1 MSLSSLKIESLPKFS
16 ANLLSNIHAALHMLV
31 GSVRAFALV
40 RPTFAQFA
48 VLLLAALGANILF
61 GFLAVSDRSYF
72 NEQGLISYL
81 VWPVIILVVGIILA
95 RRTMNYSLIFVPV
108 VLWLTADTMLVLLQ
122 SGIQFLDIKG
132 WLPSFLYGFL
142 PNLFTFL
149 FVWQTASLLWIFAKK
164 LRWVWWER
172 LLMLAGAVALLVV
185 WQKNVVN
192 QPIFKVEKVAP
203 TLNER
208 QFHEQHTLLNKGLSD
223 IAKGVKGKNEW
234 YFVGVAGYAEQDVF
248 ASEIEQA
255 NQLFDVRFGMKNRSI
270 ALINNRHTWEEYPIA
285 SRTSLAQT
293 LKEIGTKMN
302 ADEDVLFL
310 TLSSHGAVDESGSI
324 LGDLVMTNPP
334 LTLDVID
341 PVWLRGALDASGIRW
356 RVIVIS
362 SCYSGSFIPALSS
375 PTTVIITA
383 SRADRASFGC
393 SNDADMTYFGRAFFA
408 ESLRE
413 QNTLIDAFKQTRRRV
428 SEREALMGFE
438 PSEPQMVVGA
448 MMQMVLPEFEKVLFD
463 HTNNPSIQ
471 LPKFT
476 ESEGLR

>member
-1 MSLSSLKIESLPKFS
+1 
-16 ANLLSNIHAALHMLV
+16 
-31 GSVRAFALV
+31 
-40 RPTFAQFA
+40 
-48 VLLLAALGANILF
+48 
-61 GFLAVSDRSYF
+61 
-72 NEQGLISYL
+72 
-81 VWPVIILVVGIILA
+81 
-95 RRTMNYSLIFVPV
+95 
-108 VLWLTADTMLVLLQ
+108 
-122 SGIQFLDIKG
+122 
-132 WLPSFLYGFL
+132 
-142 PNLFTFL
+142 
-149 FVWQTASLLWIFAKK
+149 
-164 LRWVWWER
+164 
-172 LLMLAGAVALLVV
+172 MLAGAVALLVV

>member
-1 MSLSSLKIESLPKFS
+1 MPLSSLKIVSLPRFS
-16 ANLLSNIHAALHMLV
+16 DNLLSNIKAAIHMLI
-31 GSVRAFALV
+31 GNVRAFALV

-48 VLLLAALGANILF
+48 VLLLVALAANVLF
-61 GFLAVSDRSYF
+61 GYLSADDGGYF

-81 VWPVIILVVGIILA
+81 IWPVIILVVGIILA
-95 RRTMNYSLIFVPV
+95 RRTMNYALLFVPV

-122 SGIQFLDIKG
+122 SGIQFLHLKG
-132 WLPSFLYGFL
+132 WLPSLFYGIL
-142 PNLFTFL
+142 PTLFALL
-149 FVWQTASLLWIFAKK
+149 FVWQTVSLLWIFAKK
-164 LRWVWWER
+164 LHWPWWER
-172 LLMLAGAVALLVV
+172 LLMLVGATALLIV
-185 WQKNVVN
+185 WQKNVAD

-203 TLNER
+203 TLSESQFYDQSVLLSER
-208 QFHEQHTLLNKGLSD
+208 LSG
-223 IAKGVKGKNEW
+223 IAKGVRGKSEW

-248 ASEIEQA
+248 ASEIKQV
-255 NQLFDVRFGMKNRSI
+255 NQLFDDRFGTKKHSI
-270 ALINNRHTWEEYPIA
+270 SLINNPHTWEEYPIA

-293 LKEIGTKMN
+293 LKDIGTKMN
-302 ADEDVLFL
+302 VNEDVLFL

-334 LTLDVID
+334 LRLDEID

-362 SCYSGSFIPALSS
+362 SCYSGSFIRTLAS

-393 SNDADMTYFGRAFFA
+393 GDDADMTYFGRAFFA
-408 ESLRE
+408 QSMQE
-413 QNTLIDAFKQTRRRV
+413 QQTIENAFRQARRRV

-448 MMQMVLPEFEKVLFD
+448 MMQMALPQLEKALFNHAD
-463 HTNNPSIQ
+463 NPNIV

-476 ESEGLR
+476 HAEDIE